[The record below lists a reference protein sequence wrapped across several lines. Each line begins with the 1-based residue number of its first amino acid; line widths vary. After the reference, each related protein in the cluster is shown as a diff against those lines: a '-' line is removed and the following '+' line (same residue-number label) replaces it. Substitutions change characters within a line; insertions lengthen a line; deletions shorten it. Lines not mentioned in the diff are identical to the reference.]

1 MIDNQKDPPKL
12 ITGPSYISGLM
23 YWDKFGNSHFSK
35 CDVPILVAEPN
46 EAWIEKYGEFNWE
59 EYLKNI
65 ENGNNKSK
73 L

>member
-1 MIDNQKDPPKL
+1 MKL
-12 ITGPSYISGLM
+12 GL
-23 YWDKFGNSHFSK
+23 K
-35 CDVPILVAEPN
+35 
-46 EAWIEKYGEFNWE
+46 KYGEFNWE